1 MSGAELGPLLLAA
14 ITFAVMFGLRQHHE
28 RKKLEL
34 RQEHAQFAGWAKLH
48 IRMSDEV
55 WECPQCS
62 LPCFSWKAVEHHQD
76 PAGSACAWF
85 QEHAEELNELLARV
99 RAHTGNSADDGDSGG
114 PEGVTG
120 WHVSA
125 TMEAGPEE
133 PERPPAEEID
143 GGDQA
148 ALEQFENRAEAF
160 RALMSR
166 INKP

>member
-14 ITFAVMFGLRQHHE
+14 ITLVAAYALRQHHE

-62 LPCFSWKAVEHHQD
+62 LPCFSWKAVGHHQD
-76 PAGSACAWF
+76 PKTSACAWF
-85 QEHAEELNELLARV
+85 TDHADELNDLLGRV
-99 RAHTGNSADDGDSGG
+99 RALAKDDAGSDSDG

-125 TMEAGPEE
+125 TMDSGPEDPPE
-133 PERPPAEEID
+133 PPEGEIEGPERAE
-143 GGDQA
+143 
-148 ALEQFENRAEAF
+148 LEAFENRAEGF
-160 RALMSR
+160 RVLMNR